1 MPKNRGEFAND
12 ALLKIFRRGMPKN
25 RGEFA
30 KKVLLS
36 MFTKKPKNKI
46 QPTNDL
52 PTLRTPQS
60 QQYTNIISQKK
71 RSSSSSQRSSKGSQ
85 KSLTGVEIFLDS
97 SPSSATRAKRLRES
111 KKTQDVVRMSL
122 PGRTSRS
129 ASSVSPKVEAKT
141 KSSVSPKV
149 ETKTKSSVSPKVEAK
164 TKLSA
169 SPSAAAKTKSA
180 MSAPAALSRQT
191 KRSSSTAKIGLEN
204 MNADTFDII
213 LKEMFKNEKSFVL
226 DFHYLK
232 KIKEGSMVLALS
244 LNPLLIKLKIP
255 QIETYLLPNI
265 ITINLAHNVIDEYT
279 LNILNL
285 TVKYS
290 KVSTIILRNINFEND
305 DIADKFLEYLKKN
318 TQIKRLILRGI
329 NIGNYLDKLVD
340 IIGKLTNITLLEFSN
355 FSVNTT
361 FHRFFL
367 RTLIKLKNLKHLI
380 FNNNKISSHSYALIF
395 SGEYQRHLPDSSDP
409 FKKGGVYFIDNYVI
423 KTNFYDNNS
432 MTIYL
437 NKLNNLDELKYLDEL
452 DDNTNFKQM
461 NSLNFHAYG
470 NYYPITER
478 EQFISN
484 SNVSES
490 KLYNY
495 TNASIQN
502 IMNNLE
508 SELDVPNLSLQM
520 K

>member
-85 KSLTGVEIFLDS
+85 KSLNDVEIFLQS

-111 KKTQDVVRMSL
+111 KEKQDVVQMSL
-122 PGRTSRS
+122 PGRTSSS
-129 ASSVSPKVEAKT
+129 AS
-141 KSSVSPKV
+141 
-149 ETKTKSSVSPKVEAK
+149 
-164 TKLSA
+164 SA
-169 SPSAAAKTKSA
+169 SPSAAAKTKS
-180 MSAPAALSRQT
+180 SASPKVEAKTKSSASPSAAAKTKSSASPSALSRQT
-191 KRSSSTAKIGLEN
+191 KRPSSTAEIGLEN
-204 MNADTFDII
+204 MDADTFDII
-213 LKEMFKNEKSFVL
+213 LKKMFKKEKSFVL

-232 KIKEGSMVLALS
+232 KIKNELMVLALS
-244 LNPLLIKLKIP
+244 LKPLLRTLEIP

-265 ITINLAHNVIDEYT
+265 ITINLTHNVIDKYT

-355 FSVNTT
+355 FSVNSN
-361 FHRFFL
+361 FHTFFL
-367 RTLIKLKNLKHLI
+367 RTLIKLKKLKHLI
-380 FNNNKISSHSYALIF
+380 FNNNVISSHSYACIF
-395 SGEYQRHLPDSSDP
+395 SGYDHLFADPLERDSILH
-409 FKKGGVYFIDNYVI
+409 KVGVYFIDNNVI
-423 KTNFYDNNS
+423 KTYFYEKLEIPKIYNNS
-432 MTIYL
+432 MTIYSNKTKKRSINNFHEL
-437 NKLNNLDELKYLDEL
+437 NEFNE
-452 DDNTNFKQM
+452 M
-461 NSLNFHAYG
+461 NSLNFHAQE
-470 NYYPITER
+470 NYFVKPNPPLGS
-478 EQFISN
+478 QN
-484 SNVSES
+484 SV
-490 KLYNY
+490 LPNY
-495 TNASIQN
+495 TSVSIKN
-502 IMNNLE
+502 IMIKLE
-508 SELDVPNLSLQM
+508 ILLGVHNLSFREI
-520 K
+520 